1 MGVGADMSTTTRSP
15 LIVLAL
21 LLATMLIAACSSASS
36 GGSGSPTAPTSSK
49 TPSTPPVSDASV
61 TIETVGGHCLEGACG
76 GTVTISADGTVKQTA
91 PRPADLGTLSEPAL
105 EALMTEIEQANFDAI
120 KSHPFT
126 DTCPIAFDGQ
136 QFIYTFTVGSQVE
149 KIDSCEVVVDPAN
162 PLFVAVEAALAEV
175 VPS

>member
-1 MGVGADMSTTTRSP
+1 MSTTARSP
-15 LIVLAL
+15 LLVLAL
-21 LLATMLIAACSSASS
+21 LLATVLIAACTAASS
-36 GGSGSPTAPTSSK
+36 GGSGSPTAPPSSD
-49 TPSTPPVSDASV
+49 TPITPPASDVSV

-76 GTVTISADGTVKQTA
+76 GTVTISSDGTVKQTA
-91 PRPADLGTLSEPAL
+91 PKPADLGTVSEPTL
-105 EALMTEIEQANFDAI
+105 EALITEVEQADFDAI
-120 KSHPFT
+120 QSQPFT

-175 VPS
+175 APS